1 MNTLEI
7 QIVGLKEQCMAAFAE
22 DEDAIRRIAEHGPC
36 GDEYD
41 MSLCRMMAHSIVG
54 DIAMSR
60 HNAKVEADNG

>member
-7 QIVGLKEQCMAAFAE
+7 QIVCLNEQCMAAFAE

-36 GDEYD
+36 GDEDD
-41 MSLCRMMAHSIVG
+41 MTLCRMMAHSIVL

-60 HNAKVEADNG
+60 HNAEVEADDA